1 MSVDFREHDGGG
13 PPLVLL
19 HGFGASAADL
29 YPLSTHSC
37 IGRYRTVVPEAPKL
51 IRFDGRIVGRAWFPR
66 DDAGIERALFGGYF
80 DNLREIDPPGLSE
93 SSAELLE
100 TIDALEL
107 DTDDAVFAGFSQG
120 AMVALETA
128 LALATQGR
136 RPKALILFSG
146 ALIAG
151 GRWSRNMHLL
161 SGLPVFQSHGRFD
174 TVLAPKHGED
184 LGRELDRGGCRRR
197 FFEFDG
203 SHGIPEEVLS
213 ECCSFL
219 SDVETGVV

>member
-1 MSVDFREHDGGG
+1 MSVEFREHDGGG

-29 YPLSTHSC
+29 YPLTAQSC

-80 DNLREIDPPGLSE
+80 DTLRELDPPGLSE
-93 SSAELLE
+93 SADELVDL
-100 TIDALEL
+100 IDALEL

-120 AMVALETA
+120 AMVAVETA
-128 LALATQGR
+128 MALAKQGR

-146 ALIAG
+146 AMIAG
-151 GRWSRNMHLL
+151 VRWSRDIHLL

-174 TVLAPKHGED
+174 TVLAPQQGED
-184 LGRELDRGGCRRR
+184 LGRELDRAGCRRR
-197 FFEFDG
+197 FLQFDG
-203 SHGIPEEVLS
+203 PHGIPEDVLS

-219 SDVETGVV
+219 SDVETGAV